1 MSSVNNLTVDLG
13 IVFEDNGLMLIKKE
27 RQMQFAQALE
37 IVNGVGREQGVSLL
51 ETLQYMDAN
60 LFQFDQEQRAAFR
73 VVFNEMR
80 KLFTND

>member
-1 MSSVNNLTVDLG
+1 
-13 IVFEDNGLMLIKKE
+13 
-27 RQMQFAQALE
+27 MQFAQALE
-37 IVNGVGREQGVSLL
+37 IVNNIGEQQGVSLL

-60 LFQFDQEQRAAFR
+60 LFQFDSEQRAAFR

>member
-60 LFQFDQEQRAAFR
+60 LFQFDSEQRAAFR